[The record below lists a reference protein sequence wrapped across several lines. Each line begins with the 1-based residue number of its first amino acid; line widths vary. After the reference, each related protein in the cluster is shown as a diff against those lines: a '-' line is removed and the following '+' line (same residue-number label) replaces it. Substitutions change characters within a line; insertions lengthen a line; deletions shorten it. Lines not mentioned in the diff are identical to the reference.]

1 MSKANSFSIISIYA
15 LIFFF
20 TYKR

>member
-1 MSKANSFSIISIYA
+1 MSKANSFSIISIYS